1 MELQQAFDPKRLA
14 VSVLPHSIVYSLNVY
29 GRICSRAIVKG
40 TVQCACGLALSF
52 GLTVCVWS
60 LFAFAFVSCVCVAIC
75 FFGCFFRSGAL
86 HAAAARV
93 SWKMLSRE
101 TLTHPGREH
110 FDVL

>member
-1 MELQQAFDPKRLA
+1 
-14 VSVLPHSIVYSLNVY
+14 VLPHSIVYSLNVY